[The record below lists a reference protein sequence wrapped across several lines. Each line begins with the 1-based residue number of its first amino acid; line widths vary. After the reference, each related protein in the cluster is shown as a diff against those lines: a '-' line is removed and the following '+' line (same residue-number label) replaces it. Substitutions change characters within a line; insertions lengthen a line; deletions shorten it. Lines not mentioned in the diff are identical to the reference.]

1 MKPKV
6 KVSVIIPVYNG
17 EKYLHEC
24 LDSVLGQTLKNI
36 EVLIVDDGST
46 DSTRNILRYYEA
58 IDERVKPIYQ
68 ANQGPATARNTALKA
83 AKGEYVAFIDADDWV
98 DRETY
103 ATMYEAVV
111 ENNADIVFTDMRWEY
126 EDTTKSYTKSY
137 SAKANTPLNR
147 DAIKAEILT
156 DFLCNGSYGSVCKL
170 FRKRLIETYGITFPD
185 GKYLGEDWL
194 FNMDAFTY
202 CQTAYYIDK
211 PLYHYRQA
219 NDVSLMRKYNPQLF
233 DSYINGNTLETHA
246 KRWGLYDDKVAVDL
260 ARRKCYIAVNGCIQN
275 EFKPGCDKPLREK
288 LALIERIV
296 EHPNVGKAVEIALQ
310 HEESLARRLYLA
322 MLKRKAVFGLFLAG
336 KILSMRWR

>member
-1 MKPKV
+1 MRP

-17 EKYLHEC
+17 EQYLREC

-46 DSTRNILRYYEA
+46 DSTRNILKCYEA

-68 ANQGPATARNTALKA
+68 ANKGPATARNTALKKA
-83 AKGEYVAFIDADDWV
+83 RGEYVAFIDADDWV

-103 ATMYEAVV
+103 AIMYEAAI

-126 EDTTKSYTKSY
+126 EDASKSYTKSY
-137 SAKANTPLNR
+137 SAKANTPLDR

-156 DFLCNGSYGSVCKL
+156 DFLYTGSYGSVCKL
-170 FRKRLIETYGITFPD
+170 FRKSLIDTYGLAFPD
-185 GKYLGEDWL
+185 GKFLGEDWL

-202 CQTAYYIDK
+202 CQTAYYLDK

-233 DSYINGNTLETHA
+233 DSYINGDTLERYA
-246 KRWGLYDDKVAVDL
+246 KRWGLYDEKVALDL

-275 EFKPGCDKPLREK
+275 EFKPGCDKRLREK

-296 EHPNVGKAVEIALQ
+296 EHPNVGKAVEIALRN
-310 HEESLARRLYLA
+310 EESWARRLYLA
-322 MLKRKAVFGLFLAG
+322 MIKRKAVVGLFLAG

>member
-1 MKPKV
+1 MTPKM
-6 KVSVIIPVYNG
+6 SVIIPVYNG
-17 EKYLHEC
+17 EKYLREC

-68 ANQGPATARNTALKA
+68 ANQGPATARNNALNQA
-83 AKGEYVAFIDADDWV
+83 RGEYVAFIDADDWIE
-98 DRETY
+98 REAY
-103 ATMYEAVV
+103 ATMYEAAVA
-111 ENNADIVFTDMRWEY
+111 NNADIVFTDICWDY

-137 SAKANTPLNR
+137 RAKANTPLDR

-156 DFLCNGSYGSVCKL
+156 DFLYNGSYGGVWKVI
-170 FRKRLIETYGITFPD
+170 RKSLIDTYGLTFPA

-211 PLYHYRQA
+211 PLYHYRQI
-219 NDVSLMRKYNPQLF
+219 NDESLMRKYNPQLF
-233 DSYINGNTLETHA
+233 DSYINGNTLETYA
-246 KRWGLYDDKVAVDL
+246 KRWGLYDEKVAVDL

-275 EFKPGCDKPLREK
+275 EFKRGCDKGMREK

-310 HEESLARRLYLA
+310 HEESLARRIYLA

>member
-17 EKYLHEC
+17 EQYLRNC
-24 LDSVLGQTLKNI
+24 IDSVLGQTLKNI

-46 DSTRNILRYYEA
+46 DTTRNILRYYEA

-68 ANQGPATARNTALKA
+68 ANQGPATARNNALKQA
-83 AKGEYVAFIDADDWV
+83 RGEFVAFIDADDWV

-103 ATMYEAVV
+103 ATMYEVAR

-126 EDTTKSYTKSY
+126 EDTTKRYTKSY
-137 SAKANTPLNR
+137 SAKANKPLGR
-147 DAIKAEILT
+147 DEIKAEILT
-156 DFLCNGSYGSVCKL
+156 DFLYNGSYGSVCKL
-170 FRKRLIETYGITFPD
+170 FRKNLIDTHDLAFPD

-219 NDVSLMRKYNPQLF
+219 NDASLMRKYNPQLF
-233 DSYINGNTLETHA
+233 DSYINGNTLETYA

-275 EFKPGCDKPLREK
+275 EFKPGCAKTIREK

-296 EHPNVGKAVEIALQ
+296 EHPNVVKAVEIALQ

-336 KILSMRWR
+336 KILSMRS

>member
-6 KVSVIIPVYNG
+6 KVSVVIPVYNG
-17 EKYLHEC
+17 EKYLREC

-46 DSTRNILRYYEA
+46 DSTRNILKCYEA
-58 IDERVKPIYQ
+58 VDERVKPIYQ
-68 ANQGPATARNTALKA
+68 ANQGPATARNNALKQA
-83 AKGEYVAFIDADDWV
+83 RGEYVAFIDADDWV

-103 ATMYEAVV
+103 ATMYEVAR
-111 ENNADIVFTDMRWEY
+111 ENKADIVFTDMRWEY
-126 EDTTKSYTKSY
+126 EDGTKSYTKSY
-137 SAKANTPLNR
+137 SAKANTPLDR

-156 DFLCNGSYGSVCKL
+156 DFLYNGSYGSVCKL
-170 FRKRLIETYGITFPD
+170 FRKSLIDTYDLAFPA
-185 GKYLGEDWL
+185 GKFLGEDWL

-233 DSYINGNTLETHA
+233 DSYINGNTLETYA
-246 KRWGLYDDKVAVDL
+246 KRWGLYDEKVAVDL

-275 EFKPGCDKPLREK
+275 EFKPGCDKGIREK

-310 HEESLARRLYLA
+310 HEESLARRIYLA

-336 KILSMRWR
+336 KILSMRS